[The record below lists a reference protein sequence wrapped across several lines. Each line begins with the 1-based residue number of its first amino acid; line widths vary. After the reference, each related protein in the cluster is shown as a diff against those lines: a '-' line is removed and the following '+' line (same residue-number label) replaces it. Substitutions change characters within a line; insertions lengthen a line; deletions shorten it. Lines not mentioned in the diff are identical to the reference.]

1 MFYIL
6 RHRRDQILT
15 NHENFS
21 ENSLVIADSS
31 EETSTKFDSINVVA
45 SLFLP
50 EQLDDKIRS
59 LNTKFVVFR
68 ATSPYFQINI
78 YINI

>member
-6 RHRRDQILT
+6 RHRRNQILT

-45 SLFLP
+45 SL
-50 EQLDDKIRS
+50 
-59 LNTKFVVFR
+59 
-68 ATSPYFQINI
+68 YFYQN
-78 YINI
+78 N